1 MKMMSE
7 NPRAMVLRSINVPP
21 EMDEQ
26 LRRMAFVLRRPKAD
40 LIRHFVSKGLIEMT
54 KRLGPNPTD
63 DALERFS
70 AELDANGRSD
80 AEQRGIGKDLV
91 RMRQTIV
98 SGNS

>member
-7 NPRAMVLRSINVPP
+7 NPRPMVLRSINVPP

-54 KRLGPNPTD
+54 KQLGSNPTD
-63 DALERFS
+63 DAIEQCI
-70 AELDANGRSD
+70 AGLDANGRSD
-80 AEQRGIGKDLV
+80 AERRGIGKDLV
-91 RMRQTIV
+91 RMRQAMERV
-98 SGNS
+98 